1 MDAYRVNHTARQ
13 RLRHEI
19 EKFIGKINDSLQS
32 SGKSMSIADSPVR
45 RVSVSARVIQF
56 LPSSSFAAFLSD
68 EEEGGEGRMKAY
80 EQKRALLLCLLSE
93 TVYD

>member
-32 SGKSMSIADSPVR
+32 SSKSMSIADSPVR

-68 EEEGGEGRMKAY
+68 KEEGGEGRMKAY